1 MPNPFSANGS
11 RDPLF
16 SAEERRRMTEENRAR
31 AERNTPRSI
40 TDDRDDDLEARLE
53 RYRRSAS
60 NLRAAT
66 MGGEGEPSSD
76 AWRADSPSSDGA
88 MLNDAGY
95 PRGARG
101 GFSYVSGA
109 NAFAPWQNEQQAAEE
124 DAEPVYEAEPGE
136 IAPLPETDD
145 AWDDYDTGRSREYT
159 EEGGFIVVTARRF
172 RVLLRSGL
180 RKNPLAAIKVTFLA
194 VAALALLGGTI
205 YGKVMTNEIYTDIS
219 VAQAAYDDL
228 KATNV
233 SLRSEIDGKTTVKN
247 VEEYAEDVLGLK
259 QLDDSQIKYIKIQTE
274 DEVIIAEPELSF
286 WEKLKENF
294 RQVWAWLSGV

>member
-1 MPNPFSANGS
+1 MPNLFSANGS
-11 RDPLF
+11 RDPLL

-40 TDDRDDDLEARLE
+40 TEDRDDDRDARME

-66 MGGEGEPSSD
+66 MGNAAED
-76 AWRADSPSSDGA
+76 DADSLYVGSSVSDDVV
-88 MLNDAGY
+88 LSDAGY

-109 NAFAPWQNEQQAAEE
+109 VAFAPWQNESQPADEDDEAVYEE
-124 DAEPVYEAEPGE
+124 EPNEIVPKADFDGTWDAYDAERS
-136 IAPLPETDD
+136 PEYSD
-145 AWDDYDTGRSREYT
+145 
-159 EEGGFIVVTARRF
+159 EGGFIVVTARRF

-180 RKNPLAAIKVTFLA
+180 RKNPLEAIKVTFLA

-274 DEVIIAEPELSF
+274 DEVTIAEPEQSF